1 MFNNYT
7 INIMTNNND
16 YNLTKEI
23 KDKSITKIRSFNKKN
38 DPVKLDYE
46 MNVVDAIIFDQNDF
60 HKNTKTLY
68 SDRMV
73 VRYHPV
79 RKKF

>member
-46 MNVVDAIIFDQNDF
+46 MNAVDAIIFDQNDF
-60 HKNTKTLY
+60 HKNTKTFY

-73 VRYHPV
+73 PRYHPV